1 MTFSH
6 VKQQKPLDIQKK
18 NYIPPS
24 YLYTKFLYFSDVNWK
39 AYIFLQTSTLYISNL
54 TIIHS
59 LNISTKQ
66 KENKMEK
73 IPCRGFSVSSARRTP
88 IRILLAIHLEASG
101 LSRSRVAG
109 LCSHRNDDLLLRFV
123 NFGLDTPLELHN
135 RGCYGD
141 VYLVLLKI

>member
-1 MTFSH
+1 MFFSH
-6 VKQQKPLDIQKK
+6 ENQEKLLDIQIKF
-18 NYIPPS
+18 IFHPHF
-24 YLYTKFLYFSDVNWK
+24 YTKFPYFSDVNWK
-39 AYIFLQTSTLYISNL
+39 AYIL
-54 TIIHS
+54 TNIYIIHFKS
-59 LNISTKQ
+59 RYYSFFKHLHQTKE
-66 KENKMEK
+66 KNNKK
-73 IPCRGFSVSSARRTP
+73 IPCREFSVSSARRTP

-141 VYLVLLKI
+141 VYLVLLKV